1 METKETIAR
10 RYTCKEVAQCYGVTY
25 RTVHEWIK
33 SGQLHAVHIGRRY
46 YVTADD
52 LLAMERAARA

>member
-33 SGQLHAVHIGRRY
+33 SGRLNAVRVGKRY

-52 LLAMERAARA
+52 LRAMEGAAHA